1 MYDVCQ
7 AYDLCFWRKEN
18 AGWAILYNSCLF
30 HILYNK
36 QITAAYF
43 IYNKPS
49 LKPLQNQCFLKIQNI
64 SNIFA
69 GAIKKTPLYFIWH
82 FVYRTFH
89 KYITS
94 YSICMSE
101 MKGRGSLKQVSTWDD
116 ELMTIITRVYR
127 LVSRTVKCNA
137 YCNRQ
142 KYTSVKLFNVVKI
155 KILKI
160 WYQEHSNN
168 ISTLYTALLVL
179 STEWKSRFI
188 SFQTFLYKTE
198 ILFILGKHTLFFFSF
213 RRNGLWTPV
222 WRLCHTVKI

>member
-1 MYDVCQ
+1 M
-7 AYDLCFWRKEN
+7 ALC
-18 AGWAILYNSCLF
+18 ILQRY
-30 HILYNK
+30 
-36 QITAAYF
+36 
-43 IYNKPS
+43 
-49 LKPLQNQCFLKIQNI
+49 
-64 SNIFA
+64 
-69 GAIKKTPLYFIWH
+69 
-82 FVYRTFH
+82 VYRTFH

-116 ELMTIITRVYR
+116 EPMTIITRVYR

-198 ILFILGKHTLFFFSF
+198 ILFKLGKHTLFFFLFAEMFFGPQFEDCVTQSRF
-213 RRNGLWTPV
+213 NFLLRETKGEKVFTP
-222 WRLCHTVKI
+222 RLASGTLNIC